1 VHGLQTPPDDLAPLV
16 DRTVAWL
23 AQAADRH
30 IVVLGDPW
38 YPAALLESPDPP
50 LLLYAIGRLSL
61 LQRPALAIV
70 GSRHPTAQGRETA
83 QAFAGELARHGITVV
98 SGLAAG
104 IDGAAH
110 EGALAVGKRPENIA
124 LADGDIAG
132 STIAVIGTGA
142 DRVYPRTHH
151 ALAQQI
157 AERGLILS
165 EFSLGAPP
173 LAQNFPQRNR
183 IIAGLTLGTLVVEA
197 ALQSGSLITARLAS
211 EAGREVFAVPGSIH
225 APQSRGCH
233 ALIKQGAKLVEGLD
247 DILAELRLAR
257 APMSDAT
264 QPLSPQESDA
274 AEAIASPVSP
284 PSGTVADKLL
294 TALGWSP
301 ATLDVLQLRTGLSTS
316 DLALHLLTLEL
327 DGHVARLPGE
337 LFQRIVR
344 A

>member
-1 VHGLQTPPDDLAPLV
+1 LAPLV

-23 AQAADRH
+23 AQGADRH
-30 IVVLGDPW
+30 ILVMGDRC

-70 GSRHPTAQGRETA
+70 GSRNPTVQGRETA
-83 QAFAGELARHGITVV
+83 QAFAGELARSGITVV
-98 SGLAAG
+98 SGLATG
-104 IDGAAH
+104 IDAAAH
-110 EGALAVGKRPENIA
+110 EGALAAGKHPESGA
-124 LADGDIAG
+124 PAQGDTAG

-142 DRVYPRTHH
+142 DRVYPRAHH
-151 ALAQQI
+151 ALTQQI
-157 AERGLILS
+157 AECGLILS

-183 IIAGLTLGTLVVEA
+183 IIAGLTLGTLVIEA

-233 ALIKQGAKLVEGLD
+233 ALIKQGAKLVECLD

-257 APMSDAT
+257 APMSDSGPA
-264 QPLSPQESDA
+264 LSPHDADADA
-274 AEAIASPVSP
+274 AQAIVGSGLPA
-284 PSGTVADKLL
+284 SGTVADKLL

-327 DGHVARLPGE
+327 DGQVARLPGE